1 MSNQLDL
8 MLLLHMYMH
17 VITAC
22 SLPQL
27 KLMKIGYFFHGLQE
41 SLPSFALDGVLSNTV
56 NRSTEKYRINLYHSI
71 QWHTQA
77 LTHTA
82 ASAVDQENVV
92 YSMNHKIHSV
102 STRTYMA
109 RVVSHKI
116 KILWHFQNVYFT
128 PHICARGEVIDSV
141 ITVVVYIKSP

>member
-22 SLPQL
+22 SLPQF

-41 SLPSFALDGVLSNTV
+41 SLPSFGLDGVLSNTV

-82 ASAVDQENVV
+82 ASTVDQF
-92 YSMNHKIHSV
+92 YSLNHNSFSFYMNI
-102 STRTYMA
+102 YMA

-116 KILWHFQNVYFT
+116 KILWHFQKCICKGWNSRYCHC
-128 PHICARGEVIDSV
+128 PH
-141 ITVVVYIKSP
+141 KSALVWHLGGLTSG